1 MHKILQLQSNL
12 AIAACLIVALL
23 SIGMDPHLSSTM
35 LLGALSLVVI
45 LGVPHGSLDVLF
57 AKQTYQL
64 VHIAKWLKFLGFYS
78 AASLLIIALWML
90 VPGFFFVVFLILSA
104 IHFADDINL
113 SGHQLLKLSYGFA
126 VITLPGVTHGAE
138 LTKLYGMIIDVE
150 LAQSIALV
158 SKYAGLLL
166 LFLLPIQFFAN
177 KVNFRSQIEV
187 IAISILF
194 LIATPILAFTIYF
207 CFMHSGRHLVR
218 SHFFLNSFKKQEFIY
233 ALILPTMAVI
243 LMGVCIWYF
252 KLTPSFEKDLIQIIF
267 VGLAALTVPHAWVL
281 NKAKFS
287 KWATSSFNK

>member
-12 AIAACLIVALL
+12 AIAASLMVALM

-57 AKQTYQL
+57 AEQTYQL

-78 AASLLIIALWML
+78 ATSLLVIALWML
-90 VPGFFFVVFLILSA
+90 APGFFFVVFLILSA

-126 VITLPGVTHGAE
+126 VITLPAVVHGTE
-138 LTKLYGMIIDVE
+138 LTKLYGMIIDIE
-150 LAQSIALV
+150 LAQSIVLV
-158 SKYAGLLL
+158 SKYAGLT
-166 LFLLPIQFFAN
+166 LLPILLILFFTN

-194 LIATPILAFTIYF
+194 LMATPILAFTIYF
-207 CFMHSGRHLVR
+207 CFMHSARHLVR
-218 SHFFLNSFKKQEFIY
+218 SHFFLNTFKKQEFIY
-233 ALILPTMAVI
+233 ALIFPTMAVI
-243 LMGVCIWYF
+243 LVGLCIWYL
-252 KLTPSFEKDLIQIIF
+252 KLTPSVENDLIQIIF
-267 VGLAALTVPHAWVL
+267 VGLAALTVPHAWLL
-281 NKAKFS
+281 NKAKFI
-287 KWATSSFNK
+287 KWATKSVS